1 MVLQMEIA
9 RQKKSFSLEIY
20 RWIYPV
26 GDSVT
31 YRRSYTVGKFVDEC
45 LEYRPKIF
53 VCKFVGNCGRHCKI
67 PTD

>member
-1 MVLQMEIA
+1 MVLQTKIV
-9 RQKKSFSLEIY
+9 RQKKSLQHDIY
-20 RWIYPV
+20 RLIYPI

-31 YRRSYTVGKFVDEC
+31 YRQIYTFGKFVGEC
-45 LEYRPKIF
+45 LEYRPKIS